1 MTYQK
6 LPGLILGT
14 LLVVLA
20 LVIHNSCRIWNRAA
34 VQGAAVVVLI
44 VQVGLF
50 RIQVRAL
57 WIRNPV
63 AVAAAILCLLYLGD
77 GAVLSSC
84 LA

>member
-20 LVIHNSCRIWNRAA
+20 LVIHSSGGVGGGAA